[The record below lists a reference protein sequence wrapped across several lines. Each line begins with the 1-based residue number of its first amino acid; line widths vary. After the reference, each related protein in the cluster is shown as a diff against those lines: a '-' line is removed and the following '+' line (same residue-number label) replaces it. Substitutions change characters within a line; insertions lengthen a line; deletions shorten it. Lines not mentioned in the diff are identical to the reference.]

1 MKQKGEG
8 ALVMRLFGRR
18 YFKQKK
24 EPSAKAR
31 GRHELLCLRNGRAP
45 EWLESNRGCRR
56 EDEVREVVGA

>member
-1 MKQKGEG
+1 
-8 ALVMRLFGRR
+8 MRLFGRR

-45 EWLESNRGCRR
+45 EWLQSNRGCRR